1 MPVAQWFCWQMGLTA
16 TVHTLGMILIF
27 MPIMAL
33 DARRVKV
40 LDPDTP
46 PSSSFI
52 APSTCSLTQD
62 QIKEKSYFE
71 K

>member
-27 MPIMAL
+27 MPIMAI

-40 LDPDTP
+40 SYINFLKFLKRFFSGDV
-46 PSSSFI
+46 
-52 APSTCSLTQD
+52 
-62 QIKEKSYFE
+62 KS
-71 K
+71 